1 VLIDE
6 TAHLLAADLIDDGE
20 TVYLEVEVPG
30 LEHAVLGVQASGRT
44 VTVSGRRPVSHA
56 GHYLMMERGRVFRR
70 SFELPGETDMRNL
83 HARVRDGVLTVT
95 APVGVGTA
103 APSGTAVEV
112 HPSVFACHPD
122 AAAI

>member
-1 VLIDE
+1 MLIDE
-6 TAHLLAADLIDDGE
+6 TPRLLAADLIDDGE
-20 TVYLEVEVPG
+20 AVYLEVDVPG
-30 LEHAVLGVQASGRT
+30 LEHAVLEVQAAGHS

-56 GHYLMMERGRVFRR
+56 GHYLLMERGRVFRR
-70 SFELPGETDMRNL
+70 SFELPDEADMRNV

-95 APVGVGTA
+95 APLGAGTA

-112 HPSVFACHPD
+112 LPSVFACHPD

>member
-1 VLIDE
+1 MLIDE
-6 TAHLLAADLIDDGE
+6 TAHLLVADVIDDGE

-30 LEHAVLGVQASGRT
+30 LEHAVLEVQAAGHS
-44 VTVSGRRPVSHA
+44 VTVSGRRPVSHT
-56 GHYLMMERGRVFRR
+56 GHYLLMERGRVFRR
-70 SFELPGETDMRNL
+70 SFELPDEADMRNV

-95 APVGVGTA
+95 APVGAGTP
-103 APSGTAVEV
+103 APSGTSVEV